1 MSGFVTLTRYTWFGH
16 CRYSVKHTIINRL
29 SIPVASYCTS
39 YAQSIQHI
47 TRNISTGH
55 HFRGCCTYPTTVR
68 SRGTGVGWNLQI
80 LFSLVMQLIFPLVLL
95 YIHTSIWSI
104 ESLSLLLMLRWI
116 KQPEYFPYSFIPL
129 LIPWFVFEN

>member
-1 MSGFVTLTRYTWFGH
+1 MSGFVTSSRYTWLEHSPYG
-16 CRYSVKHTIINRL
+16 VKHKIINRS
-29 SIPVASYCTS
+29 SIPVASNCTS
-39 YAQSIQHI
+39 HAQNIQQGTFPQTI
-47 TRNISTGH
+47 II
-55 HFRGCCTYPTTVR
+55 RGCCTYPTTVR